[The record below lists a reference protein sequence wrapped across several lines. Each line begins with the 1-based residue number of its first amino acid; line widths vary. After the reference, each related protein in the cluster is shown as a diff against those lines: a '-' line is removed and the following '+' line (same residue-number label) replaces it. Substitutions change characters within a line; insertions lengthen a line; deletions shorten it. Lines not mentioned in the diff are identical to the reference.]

1 MSERTIGGLT
11 LREYASVY
19 AATSEGFPLDLVLE
33 GAGLTAGQWAAI
45 DEAWGDAFSSD
56 LHADGPLSD
65 EFDVAMFE
73 AQEMYSRP
81 IPPLD
86 DDLHKW
92 LLFVRAW
99 SGAADPVEFLRERG
113 LGANDLVRLHRV
125 WSARIAE
132 DPALQARALS
142 AMQADGEVPVPEPA
156 PLELRSAIMR
166 DVAGVVTVSGAE
178 PPRSPSL
185 RARLPAARGGDA
197 EALPARS
204 GPPTAMDDDGKT
216 WVDGPLPLADTGE
229 ERTQV
234 PAVAIDPFAL
244 VPLPAGFVPPP
255 VDTVIPNDP
264 SLADELT
271 LAHYA
276 ALCAELDVTPEDT
289 FAIFIKY
296 GLANDERRARIDAL
310 WRERLETRTTT
321 YAEWRQLYRHFH
333 EHFVQMRTRRIDA
346 QGRGP

>member
-1 MSERTIGGLT
+1 MDERTFGGLT

-33 GAGLTAGQWAAI
+33 GGGLTPGQWAAI

-56 LHADGPLSD
+56 LQADGTLSD

-113 LGANDLVRLHRV
+113 LGANDLARLHRA
-125 WSARIAE
+125 WSGRLAE
-132 DPALQARALS
+132 NPDLQKQALAAIE
-142 AMQADGEVPVPEPA
+142 GEGEAPMPQPA

-166 DVAGVVTVSGAE
+166 EPPDVVTVSEVE

-185 RARLPAARGGDA
+185 RAPLPAAKGA
-197 EALPARS
+197 EALPPRQA
-204 GPPTAMDDDGKT
+204 PPTAADDDGKT
-216 WVDGPLPLADTGE
+216 WVEGPLPLADTGE

-234 PAVAIDPFAL
+234 PTVLVDPFAAI
-244 VPLPAGFVPPP
+244 PLPGAFVPPP

-271 LAHYA
+271 LAHHA
-276 ALCAELDVTPEDT
+276 ALCAELDVAPEDAV
-289 FAIFIKY
+289 AIFIKY

-321 YAEWRQLYRHFH
+321 YAEWRQLYRHFR
-333 EHFVQMRTRRIDA
+333 EHFVQMRRR
-346 QGRGP
+346 